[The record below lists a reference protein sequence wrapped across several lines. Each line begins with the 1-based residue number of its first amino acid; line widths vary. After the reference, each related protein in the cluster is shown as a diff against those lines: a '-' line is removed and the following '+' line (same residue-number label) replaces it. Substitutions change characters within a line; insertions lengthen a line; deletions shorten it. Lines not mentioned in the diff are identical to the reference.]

1 MLFEAFDSYIVLFYL
16 VIYERNIHLVRLEL
30 VGAFNVDTFRRI
42 LIECV
47 IPWLSHRVKD
57 KKERKSAKKNDN
69 AVDPASK
76 PLTHQA
82 DLDDYEQFGT

>member
-1 MLFEAFDSYIVLFYL
+1 M
-16 VIYERNIHLVRLEL
+16 VRLEL

-47 IPWLSHRVKD
+47 IPRLSHKVKD
-57 KKERKSAKKNDN
+57 KKEETAAKKNDN
-69 AVDPASK
+69 AVNPADK